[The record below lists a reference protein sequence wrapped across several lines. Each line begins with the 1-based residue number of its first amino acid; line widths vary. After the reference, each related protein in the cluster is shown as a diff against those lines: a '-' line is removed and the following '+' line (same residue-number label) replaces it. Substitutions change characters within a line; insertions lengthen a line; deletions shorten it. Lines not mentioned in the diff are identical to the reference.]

1 MQPRCIVALS
11 VLVGFAAGAGTVHGL
26 HAQVQPPA
34 YAVIEM
40 DVQQPDEFAKEFVPL
55 AMKAVTDQHGKFLAP
70 PGITSS
76 IEGRPPKRAA
86 LIVFESV
93 DRAVATFGSAAFR
106 NARIIGEKYAEF
118 RIFAVE
124 GVSRTE

>member
-1 MQPRCIVALS
+1 MQPRCMVALS

-26 HAQVQPPA
+26 HAQAQPPA
-34 YAVIEM
+34 YAVVEM
-40 DVQQPDEFAKEFVPL
+40 DVQQPDEFATEFVPL

-76 IEGRPPKRAA
+76 IEGRPPTRAA
-86 LIVFESV
+86 LIAFESV

-106 NARIIGEKYAEF
+106 KARTIADKYAEF
-118 RIFAVE
+118 RIYAVQ
-124 GVSRTE
+124 GVSQ